1 MNILI
6 TGSSG
11 YIGTNLIRSLAI
23 NQEHNIFGVSK
34 RSNGIKSSNYKEI
47 IADLSIT
54 DFINRM
60 PNNIQFDAVI
70 HLAQS
75 SFYRDFP
82 EKSQDIFDVNT
93 ASTMKLLEWARRKGV
108 KKFIFS
114 STGNVYSPSEKMLVE
129 TDKCSS
135 SSFYSASKILSETLV
150 KEYAS
155 YLECYILRIF
165 GVYGPGQNKMIIS
178 NLKDKIIKNEEIT
191 LTNNLGMVYTPLYIA
206 DCINM
211 IEIMLKKNRKNI
223 IYNFAG
229 NESVSLNTITMIIS
243 KALNK
248 EPKIK
253 ITTGTTN
260 YLNGNNQQFISDYNF
275 KPKYDLKNGIFE
287 TVKKSPL

>member
-11 YIGTNLIRSLAI
+11 YIGTNLIRSLTI

-34 RSNGIKSSNYKEI
+34 RTNGINSHNYKEI
-47 IADLSIT
+47 ITDLSSA
-54 DFINRM
+54 DFIKKI
-60 PNNIQFDAVI
+60 PVNIQFDSVI

-75 SFYRDFP
+75 SFYRNFP

-114 STGNVYSPSEKMLVE
+114 STGNVYDPSHKMLVE

-135 SSFYSASKILSETLV
+135 SSFYSASKILSEVLV
-150 KEYAS
+150 KEYAA

-178 NLKDKIIKNEEIT
+178 NLMDKIIKKEEIT
-191 LTNNLGMVYTPLYIA
+191 LTNNLGMVYTPLFIS
-206 DCINM
+206 DCIEM
-211 IEIMLKKNRKNI
+211 IEAMLKKSGKNI

-229 NESVSLNTITMIIS
+229 NESVNLNIITKIMS

-248 EPKIK
+248 ETKIK
-253 ITTGTTN
+253 ITDGTTT
-260 YLNGNNQQFISDYNF
+260 YLNGDNQQFINDYNF
-275 KPKYDLKNGIFE
+275 KPKYNLKKGILE
-287 TVKKSPL
+287 TIKKSLF